1 MTGEFLHGVWAAA
14 GQAASSVTV
23 AKTVAEIGLVLI
35 GLGLL
40 ARLASVLGISSVP
53 LFLLVGVAL
62 GDNGLIPLD
71 LSEPFIELSA
81 ETGAILL
88 LFFLGLE
95 FSAQTISSELRHHRR
110 MGFFDIV
117 FNAVPGIMA
126 AFVLGWGWLGA
137 FALAGVTYISSS
149 GIATQV
155 AREMGWKTRPEWKR
169 LVSVLVLEDL
179 VMAPYLPVIVAIAG
193 AASLIS
199 GLITVS
205 LGLAVVAFIMFIG
218 IRGVAFSRRLL
229 DPTHGSAFLLIVLGL
244 AMAAG
249 GIAAGVGF
257 SSAVAAFLI
266 GLLITGD
273 VAQAARERLAPL
285 RDLFASLFFLF
296 FGLRTDPETLPAA
309 LPVAIVL
316 AFVTVA
322 TKVATVYASA
332 RTDEHLEHP
341 WYVSLR
347 GGGLLGARG
356 EFSVAIGTIV
366 AASDLAP
373 EGWSGLVATYVIATA
388 VLGPLLARWADRAY
402 LRHRG
407 FDT

>member
-1 MTGEFLHGVWAAA
+1 MGGGSFIADVSQAAA
-14 GQAASSVTV
+14 SATV

-40 ARLASVLGISSVP
+40 ARLASVMGLSSVP
-53 LFLLVGVAL
+53 FFLLVGLAL
-62 GDNGLIPLD
+62 GDGGLLPLD

-95 FSAQTISSELRHHRR
+95 FSAQTIASELRHHRR
-110 MGFFDIV
+110 MGLFDIL
-117 FNAVPGIMA
+117 FNAAPGAIA
-126 AFVLGWGWLGA
+126 GLLLGWGWFGA

-155 AREMGWKTRPEWKR
+155 TREMGWRSRPEWKR

-179 VMAPYLPVIVAIAG
+179 VMAPYLPVLVAIAG
-193 AASLIS
+193 AASLIG

-218 IRGVAFSRRLL
+218 IRGVAVSRRLL

-249 GIAAGVGF
+249 GLAAGVGF
-257 SSAVAAFLI
+257 SSAVAAFLF

-296 FGLRTDPETLPAA
+296 FGLQTDPSSVPAA
-309 LPVAIVL
+309 LPVAILL
-316 AFVTVA
+316 AVITIGS
-322 TKVATVYASA
+322 KVATVYTSV
-332 RTDEHLEHP
+332 RRDEHLEHP
-341 WYVSLR
+341 WYVALR
-347 GGGLLGARG
+347 GGGVLGARG

-366 AASDLAP
+366 AASQLAP
-373 EGWSGLVATYVIATA
+373 DGWAAMVATYVVATA
-388 VLGPLLARWADRAY
+388 VLGPLLARWADRSY
-402 LRHRG
+402 LRQRG